1 MSTILQDLRYGL
13 RMLAK
18 NPGFTA
24 VAVITLGLG
33 IAANTA
39 IFSVVSGV
47 LLRKPPVRDPDR
59 VMVILSINRAKG
71 WGDSPEHPVSAPVWR
86 RVSRIQRPSLLD
98 LCPCPDPYCYCRTP
112 SQLHS
117 GVAGDQG
124 RSHGGAQIRIVN
136 YEC

>member
-1 MSTILQDLRYGL
+1 MNTLIQDLRFGL

-18 NPGFTA
+18 NPGFAA

-59 VMVILSINRAKG
+59 LVMVLSNDRAKG
-71 WGDSPEHPVSAPVWR
+71 WGDSPEHPASAPDFLDWR
-86 RVSRIQRPSLLD
+86 RESHAFEELAAVEPWGDFSL
-98 LCPCPDPYCYCRTP
+98 T
-112 SQLHS
+112 
-117 GVAGDQG
+117 G
-124 RSHGGAQIRIVN
+124 
-136 YEC
+136 E